1 MRGFVVGWVV
11 AFSLVGLGALGIGSA
26 LGPAPPRAAGPAPPP
41 VSVEAVPTAAPFTQD
56 AALDVVAGRLA
67 STSKGAQFRLEL
79 RRSAQVTYHSA
90 DHWTI
95 RWGPASWTAHGP
107 GRYAEPD
114 NEAARRLEAE
124 AAIPL

>member
-1 MRGFVVGWVV
+1 MRGFMIGWLV
-11 AFSLVGLGALGIGSA
+11 AFSLVGLTALGVGSA
-26 LGPAPPRAAGPAPPP
+26 IAPAPPAVTGATPTP
-41 VSVEAVPTAAPFTQD
+41 VSVEALAPAAPFTQD

-79 RRSAQVTYHSA
+79 RRSAQVTRHSA
-90 DHWTI
+90 DHWTV

-114 NEAARRLEAE
+114 NDAARRLEAE
-124 AAIPL
+124 AATPS